1 MAAGLRKV
9 ENCRHLPVTSDSN
22 SGVGPEL
29 GHADVIRSS
38 AKTQVMTSRPRD
50 DGIVDP
56 DTADDCR

>member
-38 AKTQVMTSRPRD
+38 AFKAVK
-50 DGIVDP
+50 
-56 DTADDCR
+56 